1 MCGVFMDATFKA
13 IPMTPLAAVSDVNG
27 QRYRQFVPFNF
38 LLSLAAP
45 HLHGVLVLVAG
56 NKFVAGL
63 FFTSDNC
70 SSAPLSPEK
79 NFFAGVVDTGDKH
92 SFTNIS
98 AKKFKMPP
106 MECLGNNP
114 LHILFE
120 KLRYEQ
126 FQNRH

>member
-1 MCGVFMDATFKA
+1 
-13 IPMTPLAAVSDVNG
+13 L
-27 QRYRQFVPFNF
+27 
-38 LLSLAAP
+38 
-45 HLHGVLVLVAG
+45 
-56 NKFVAGL
+56 
-63 FFTSDNC
+63 FTSVVVTW
-70 SSAPLSPEK
+70 K
-79 NFFAGVVDTGDKH
+79 KIFAGVIDSGYKH

-98 AKKFKMPP
+98 ENFRKKFKAPP